1 MPNGGTA
8 TFTLARISLHRRG
21 IREPGP
27 RLGGSDAND
36 ARSTTYP
43 KMTHFSGSSEPFVGV
58 TWPAIPLSRRDALV
72 VAHGRRSEPQRRVLD
87 PLRTLPK
94 MSGGMAYAHLGRS
107 GLLVSRIALGTMDF
121 GYLLDESSS
130 FEVMDAA
137 VDAGINHFDTAD
149 VYGGP
154 QTADMTKGYG
164 VSEEVIGRWLQRS
177 GRRDEIVLA
186 TKAYQPMGLGPNDR
200 RLSAYHLRRACEAS
214 LRRLQTD
221 HIDLYQMHHVDRAT
235 PWEEIW
241 QATEQLVREGKVTYL
256 GSSNFAAWD
265 VALAQSAANARHFLG
280 LTSEQCLYNVAK
292 RAVEMELVP
301 ALRSLGVGLIAY
313 SPLHAGLL
321 AGALQAVE
329 TAGASVDLLQPVRG
343 QLEAYEALCR
353 EIGAKP
359 AHVALAWLLHQPVV
373 STALVGAR
381 SVDQLQANLGGL
393 ALNLEP
399 AVLERLDH
407 IWPGPGEAPQAY
419 AW

>member
-1 MPNGGTA
+1 M
-8 TFTLARISLHRRG
+8 
-21 IREPGP
+21 
-27 RLGGSDAND
+27 
-36 ARSTTYP
+36 
-43 KMTHFSGSSEPFVGV
+43 
-58 TWPAIPLSRRDALV
+58 
-72 VAHGRRSEPQRRVLD
+72 
-87 PLRTLPK
+87 
-94 MSGGMAYAHLGRS
+94 
-107 GLLVSRIALGTMDF
+107 
-121 GYLLDESSS
+121 LDESSS

-154 QTADMTKGYG
+154 QTADMAKGYG

-186 TKAYQPMGLGPNDR
+186 TKVYQPMGLGPNDR

-241 QATEQLVREGKVTYL
+241 QAMEQLVREGKVTYV

-280 LTSEQCLYNVAK
+280 LTSEQCLYNLAK
-292 RAVEMELVP
+292 RGVEMELVP

-321 AGALQAVE
+321 AGALEAVD
-329 TAGASVDLLQPVRG
+329 TGAASDDLQQRVQPVRG
-343 QLEAYEALCR
+343 QLETYEALCR

-359 AHVALAWLLHQPVV
+359 ADVALAWLLRDPVV

-381 SVDQLQANLGGL
+381 SVEQLQRQ
-393 ALNLEP
+393 P
-399 AVLERLDH
+399 R
-407 IWPGPGEAPQAY
+407 WPGAAPRAGRSAEARPHLARSRRSATGIRLVRVSRAFSAKQATPATDVATCRQDPGSRSASVDASYQRSTRSARKVFHGIRVPSGSSNRKRTAPECLSSSSQVV
-419 AW
+419 